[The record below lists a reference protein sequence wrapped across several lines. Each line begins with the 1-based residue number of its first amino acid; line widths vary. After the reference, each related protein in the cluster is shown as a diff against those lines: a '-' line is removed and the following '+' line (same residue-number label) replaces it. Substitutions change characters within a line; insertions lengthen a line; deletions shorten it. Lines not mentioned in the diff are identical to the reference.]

1 MGLLAFFAFIYGASF
16 SSFVTLVADRVP
28 RGVSIVSPPSRCS
41 SCGHRLGTLDLIP
54 VLGSLI
60 RRFECAYCGF
70 HYGKFHFF
78 WELIMG
84 IYFGVV
90 MYVFFGSWL
99 LIVCLM
105 VLGLLINL
113 NVLSYL
119 NSRVLFMRTTVVA
132 MVCLVVIVGMFS

>member
-1 MGLLAFFAFIYGASF
+1 MGLLLFFAFVYGASF
-16 SSFVTLVADRVP
+16 SSFITLVADRVP

-60 RRFECAYCGF
+60 RRFKCAYCGF

-78 WELIMG
+78 WELFMG
-84 IYFGVV
+84 IYFGILL
-90 MYVFFGSWL
+90 YVFFGSWL

-105 VLGLLINL
+105 VMGLLVNL
-113 NVLSYL
+113 NVLAYL
-119 NSRVLFMRTTVVA
+119 NSRVLFVKTTFVV
-132 MVCLVVIVGMFS
+132 MSILVGLLVIV